1 MGQIRGKKPHISAC
15 NIRSLSSFGTPYAG
29 MHILV
34 STDNSATEDGQ
45 GNFDAYVV
53 GDGVKA
59 ATALPLKEIVEN
71 TIYKQV
77 EVSTTKT
84 NFINSSLGKWQ
95 AKFDGY
101 WGVIQPLEEGKK
113 YKISTGNNGLAI
125 AILESNT
132 TTPNTL
138 PDYSSAHP
146 ARIVLAENSEYIF
159 SADSESKYL
168 FIHVMVNSVSKVFT
182 LSEGVSLKEV
192 LTDVVDNYVSTES
205 QSFSDLQMKQ
215 ARANLGLGDGTIDGA
230 PTTGSGNVVTSGGVK
245 KTLTDSEIAIINSL
259 SNGAEV
265 SESAFV
271 VVGKYIVQSNPN
283 SFVGIT
289 GGGRY
294 KSVGKGE
301 RYLIKAKDSFIAAY
315 AFLSSIYPTDSVPS
329 YIDGETVHRINKG
342 EYVIVEIPEDCDL
355 FLNYSD
361 GTYNHFPSIY
371 KIEDA
376 FAFASEAISASVVDN
391 NILFGEKFHVAAR
404 TAFTKTS
411 TRSDYL
417 KGRTLYFGYYTE
429 NRDSETNINTVPSC
443 YIVGVKKD
451 GTKTT
456 LLTPYYPLRSV
467 TPVTLDSDYDSIKI
481 KCDYTDNG
489 CDVLLYIWSEYDNN
503 TLYVAASDAPTAFK
517 NKAHF
522 ICDGVNDETELNAA
536 AALTYARGT
545 LKLSQGQFYIDNI
558 PLRGSLYGAIV
569 KEIPLGSVGN
579 SCLNIIGD
587 NKYFRSESPKRGTRI
602 FVRDSAFENVPSG
615 TECYVITPTI
625 LKNTG
630 RFKITDLNIRIESNN
645 HKVVAINGQS
655 LGAMIIDSL
664 SVSAADNAWSE
675 TPPPAGS
682 VGIRGI
688 MGDCNGSDY
697 VLKNTYCI
705 GFHEGFQL
713 GGEHL
718 VAYELGT
725 RFCYYGYT
733 FGNYD
738 YGSWY
743 DQESEIVTD
752 THPLTLINC
761 CDEGSRALPKFVKS
775 GVYRLSDQAAKQA
788 INLINFNF
796 EINQSPLPAEE
807 VTSGAFCGIIDF
819 VAYGSTNTSK
829 NTTTGTRYNRVDIK
843 FWKDGSGKYF
853 KTTNDAHAESGTTE
867 ERLGYWAQPN
877 QQYYDT
883 DLNKMLICTDSEAQE
898 WRDFN
903 GNIIN
908 SQSN

>member
-1 MGQIRGKKPHISAC
+1 MGQIVSLAAKPKRC
-15 NIRSLSSFGTPYAG
+15 NLNKLSQLETPAAG
-29 MHILV
+29 EHILV
-34 STDNSATEDGQ
+34 SSDNSMNAAGQ
-45 GNFDAYVV
+45 GNFDFYVV
-53 GDGVKA
+53 GDGTKA

-71 TIYKQV
+71 TIYNQV

-84 NFINSSLGKWQ
+84 NFINGSSGKWQ
-95 AKFDGY
+95 AWFNGY

-113 YKISTGNNGLAI
+113 YKISTGNNTLAI
-125 AILESNT
+125 AILKSNT

-146 ARIVLAENSEYIF
+146 AKIVLEENSEYIF
-159 SADSESKYL
+159 ATDSESKYL
-168 FIHVMVNSVSKVFT
+168 FIFVMVNSVSKVFT
-182 LSEGVSLKEV
+182 LSECVSLKDMLV
-192 LTDVVDNYVSTES
+192 DVEDNYVSTEA
-205 QSFSDLQMKQ
+205 QSFTDLQMKQ

-230 PTTGSGNVVTSGGVK
+230 PTIESDNIVKSGGVK
-245 KTLTDSEIAIINSL
+245 KALTDSEIAIINSL
-259 SNGAEV
+259 SNGTEV
-265 SESAFV
+265 SESAFG
-271 VVGKYIVQSNPN
+271 VVGKFIASNPN

-301 RYLIKAKDSFIAAY
+301 RYLIKAKDIRWAAY
-315 AFLSSIYPTDSVPS
+315 ALLSSIYSTDSVPS
-329 YIDGETVHRINKG
+329 YIDGETVHVINKG
-342 EYVIVEIPEDCDL
+342 EYVIVEIPEDCVL

-361 GTYNHFPSIY
+361 GTYNYFPSIY

-376 FAFASEAISASVVDN
+376 FTFASEAISVSVVDN

-429 NRDSETNINTVPSC
+429 NRDAETNVNTVPVC

-451 GTKTT
+451 GTETT
-456 LLTPYYPLRSV
+456 LLNPYYPLRAV
-467 TPVTLDSDYDSIKI
+467 TPVTLDSDYDSIQI
-481 KCDYTDNG
+481 KCDYTANG
-489 CDVLLYIWSEYDNN
+489 CDVLLYIWSEYDND
-503 TLYVAASDAPTAFK
+503 TLYVAASDAPTSFK

-536 AALTYARGT
+536 AALTYAGGT

-569 KEIPLGSVGN
+569 KEKPLNTVGN

-587 NKYFRSESPKRGTRI
+587 NKYFRSEAPKRGTRI
-602 FVRDSAFENVPSG
+602 FVRDSAFANVPADA
-615 TECYVITPTI
+615 ECYVITPTM

-630 RFKITDLNIRIESNN
+630 RFKITDLSIRIESNA

-664 SVSAADNAWSE
+664 SVSASDNAWNE

-775 GVYRLSDQAAKQA
+775 GVYRFSDQAAKQA

-807 VTSGAFCGIIDF
+807 VLVGAFCGIIDF